1 MDLLCFNIS
10 EKLYL
15 YFQIIFSTVLIKDI
29 LKIFL
34 HIYVQSILKFGILVW
49 RMGALKGNIE
59 PLEDVQK
66 AIMNAALII
75 ISKISKRTKFTDS
88 HYKACL
94 LYSNFQEK
102 LKRRV
107 P

>member
-1 MDLLCFNIS
+1 M
-10 EKLYL
+10 
-15 YFQIIFSTVLIKDI
+15 
-29 LKIFL
+29 FL
-34 HIYVQSILKFGILVW
+34 HVYVQSILKFGNLVW
-49 RMGALKGNIE
+49 RMGALKSNIE

-66 AIMNAALII
+66 AVMNAALIV
-75 ISKISKRTKFTDS
+75 ISKISKCTKFTDS

-94 LYSNFQEK
+94 LYSNFQDK